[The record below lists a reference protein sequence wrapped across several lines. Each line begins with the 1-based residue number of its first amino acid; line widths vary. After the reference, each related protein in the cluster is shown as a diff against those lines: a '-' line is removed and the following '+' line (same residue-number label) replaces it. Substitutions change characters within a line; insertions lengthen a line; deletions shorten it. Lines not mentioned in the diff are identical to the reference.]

1 MPRAGKAFST
11 SLASACDGRSRLV
24 SCASGQQ
31 QQSPPAPPP
40 SSPPRSPVKAADV
53 AAVGLDESQVKPSD
67 KVDADEL
74 LLLWMENWEGWVDV
88 FPVHIEWSE

>member
-1 MPRAGKAFST
+1 MS
-11 SLASACDGRSRLV
+11 V
-24 SCASGQQ
+24 V
-31 QQSPPAPPP
+31 
-40 SSPPRSPVKAADV
+40 SPVKAADV
-53 AAVGLDESQVKPSD
+53 GLDESMVKPSD